1 MDIVSK
7 FRVQGIIIEKTKS
20 RNEIFS
26 NVFISDSTVLGNKI
40 MAKRSSETK
49 KQADLKS
56 H

>member
-7 FRVQGIIIEKTKS
+7 FKVQGIIIEKTKS

-26 NVFISDSTVLGNKI
+26 NVFISDSTVLEDEI
-40 MAKRSSETK
+40 MAKDASEAK
-49 KQADLKS
+49 VQVNLKS